1 MGKGLSRSYI
11 AMQAAIVGMMGSLGA
26 VPWNSF
32 GSHESIRSK
41 AMRRLEKV
49 AGGGRAVGH
58 KSYKPH
64 QGAKECERRRFQRL
78 SGRATPNYV
87 HGMQYDNR

>member
-11 AMQAAIVGMMGSLGA
+11 AMQAAIVGMVGSLGA
-26 VPWNSF
+26 VP
-32 GSHESIRSK
+32 
-41 AMRRLEKV
+41 LEKV